1 MAAIYLVDY
10 VESSKSGPTHS
21 ALKWPKSMFFGGK
34 LSLYC
39 SALVPL
45 DAWFEGKKF
54 KIPSFWLDYDFYKL
68 HFLLKFSILWQ
79 QRQVVRNERE
89 FGIH

>member
-1 MAAIYLVDY
+1 
-10 VESSKSGPTHS
+10 
-21 ALKWPKSMFFGGK
+21 MFFWGK

-39 SALVPL
+39 IALVPL
-45 DAWFEGKKF
+45 DAWFKGEKF
-54 KIPSFWLDYDFYKL
+54 KIPSFWLDYGEAFKSCDVFKL
-68 HFLLKFSILWQ
+68 HFLLNFNTLWQ